1 MNAVVAARSTVR
13 LYLGCALGLA
23 IFVATILGAGAWT
36 ERNQLTAVQERG
48 AARLELQAALLE
60 QELSRYHYLPAAVR
74 LNPDVTRLLEQP
86 SDAGL
91 AEKVNR
97 FLKALNQEAGAS
109 DLYVLNRDGRVIAAS
124 NWDKKTSFVGVD
136 LSYRPYFQDALRTGV
151 GRIYGIGTTTAEPG
165 YYFAQA
171 VDGGTSP
178 PLGVAVVKVSLD
190 RLENP
195 WPPTPTAMVVDG
207 DGVVIL
213 ASRPAWKYRTLAPLS
228 LETIQ
233 RIQASR
239 QFEHATLLPLDIR
252 LQRDLGE
259 GARIVSLADDGD
271 RRRHELLLQE
281 RVLATSSWR
290 VLLLTE
296 LQDLATVVHS
306 AQAVAGLG
314 LGSLVLLGLYLR
326 QRRRSLGLERCAHA
340 ALERANLELEQ
351 KVAERTAD
359 LLAAQDEL
367 VHASK
372 LAALGQMAAGV
383 THELNQPLAALRT
396 LSDNAITLLRRQR
409 VAETEVNLGMIG
421 QIVGRM
427 AQITTQLKL
436 FARKPRG
443 AARLIALKPA
453 IDHARMVVTGT
464 AQMRQI
470 DIDLEMQEP
479 DMQAMA
485 DPTLLGQVLVNLLSN
500 ALDAIGDRGNGR
512 VSIKVARGVGPVTI
526 AVADNGPGLP
536 SEVLPNLFEPFF
548 TTKEAGAGLGLG
560 LTICAGIVREL
571 GGSLTA
577 RNLPEGGA
585 EFTVELLAP
594 PAASGEIHV

>member
-1 MNAVVAARSTVR
+1 MNAISSARRAVWS
-13 LYLGCALGLA
+13 YLGCALGLV
-23 IFVATILGAGAWT
+23 IFVASILAAGAWA
-36 ERNQLTAVQERG
+36 EHNQLMAIRERG
-48 AARLELQAALLE
+48 AARLDLQAALLE

-74 LNPDVTRLLEQP
+74 LNPDVIRLLEQP
-86 SDAGL
+86 GDAGL
-91 AEKVNR
+91 AERVDR

-109 DLYVLNRDGRVIAAS
+109 DLYLLNRDGKVIAAS
-124 NWDKKTSFVGVD
+124 NWDKRTSFVGID

-171 VDGGTSP
+171 VDGGAKP

-190 RLENP
+190 RLESP
-195 WPPTPTAMVVDG
+195 WPRTPAAMVVDG

-213 ASRPAWKYRTLAPLS
+213 ASRLEWKYRTLAPLS
-228 LETIQ
+228 METIQ
-233 RIQASR
+233 RIQATR
-239 QFEHATLLPLDIR
+239 QFEQTTLLPLDIR
-252 LQRDLGE
+252 SQRDLGD
-259 GARIVSLADDGD
+259 GASVVTLADDGD

-296 LQDLATVVHS
+296 LDDLATVVHS
-306 AQAVAGLG
+306 AQAVVGFG
-314 LGSLVLLGLYLR
+314 LGSLVLLGLYFR
-326 QRRRSLGLERCAHA
+326 QWRRSLRLERSAHT
-340 ALERANLELEQ
+340 ALERANLDLEQ
-351 KVAERTAD
+351 KMAERTAD

-409 VAETEVNLGMIG
+409 VSETEVNLGMIG
-421 QIVGRM
+421 QIVERM
-427 AQITTQLKL
+427 AQITTQLKV
-436 FARKPRG
+436 FARKPTG
-443 AARLIALKPA
+443 ATRPIVLKPS
-453 IDHARMVVTGT
+453 IDHARMVVAGT

-470 DIDLEMQEP
+470 DVDLEMQDP

-485 DPTLLGQVLVNLLSN
+485 DPSLLGQILVNLLSN
-500 ALDAIGDRGNGR
+500 ALDAIGDRANGR
-512 VSIKVARGVGPVTI
+512 VSIKVARGVGLVTI
-526 AVADNGPGLP
+526 AVADNGPGIPCDVLP
-536 SEVLPNLFEPFF
+536 SLFEPFF
-548 TTKEAGAGLGLG
+548 TTKDPGAGLGLG
-560 LTICAGIVREL
+560 LTICEGIAREL
-571 GGSLTA
+571 GGSLVA

-585 EFTVELLAP
+585 EFTIELMAP
-594 PAASGEIHV
+594 PAASGEVHV